1 MGKNS
6 GVPWTDHSW
15 SPWYGGCSPR
25 GPECANC
32 YARWDMKRYG
42 KDPDVLTLA
51 GRATFRGPLAM
62 DTWTVR
68 DDDVDD
74 LVKLVN
80 ELAKTLEH
88 ARRRI
93 AEIWCPPRVFE
104 TPPAADIQPLGD
116 GEQRMLIAKIKRT
129 DATHADLF
137 GRGHKYPDLKL
148 FELADLLAVG
158 ISPDELPT
166 GIEVPCRFFAVY
178 TLSTKTNKQGNPYKD
193 VVRLERGE

>member
-1 MGKNS
+1 MTQQKPTTVTWSIRYIDPS
-6 GVPWTDHSW
+6 GFEAGMSVSGEE
-15 SPWYGGCSPR
+15 SGEVMARAQGVMEYIGRIGGQPLPV
-25 GPECANC
+25 G
-32 YARWDMKRYG
+32 
-42 KDPDVLTLA
+42 A
-51 GRATFRGPLAM
+51 GNGGQAAP
-62 DTWTVR
+62 
-68 DDDVDD
+68 
-74 LVKLVN
+74 
-80 ELAKTLEH
+80 
-88 ARRRI
+88 
-93 AEIWCPPRVFE
+93 
-104 TPPAADIQPLGD
+104 PPAADIQPLGD

-178 TLSTKTNKQGNPYKD
+178 TLSAKTNKQGNPYKD